1 MEKKIKKDRKETFD
15 LLFEEIMQECGGG
28 DGTPAPRGTPAPGQD
43 EDVQEG
49 TQVDEGFFRWAKQK
63 FTPRLSEKTKNQA
76 NDAEFNKELAAAM
89 ATNDAHLVQGKQWTY
104 EKVVHNEQGDERTII
119 ISVRGPQ
126 KARSMGKPMV
136 IKVKVSTD
144 QSFNKENI
152 EKISTSWTED
162 ELAKVIKTR
171 CDQLL
176 PGFSSEIENAKEKK
190 KREKGEADAAAAQSE
205 EDDLANGED

>member
-1 MEKKIKKDRKETFD
+1 MEKKTKKDRKETFN
-15 LLFEEIMQECGGG
+15 LLFEEIMQECGGNCG
-28 DGTPAPRGTPAPGQD
+28 SGTPAPAQD
-43 EDVQEG
+43 QDVQEG
-49 TQVDEGFFRWAKQK
+49 AQVDEGFFRWAKQK
-63 FTPRLSEKTKNQA
+63 LTPRLSEKTKNQA

-89 ATNDAHLVQGKQWTY
+89 ATNNAHLAKDKQWTY
-104 EKVVHNEQGDERTII
+104 EKVVHNEQGDERTIV
-119 ISVRGPQ
+119 ISVRSPQ

-144 QSFNKENI
+144 PSFNKENI

-162 ELAKVIKTR
+162 ELAKAIKTR

-190 KREKGEADAAAAQSE
+190 KREKGEAEAADAKSE